1 MSIEKLKNDVLKKT
15 GESLS
20 LNSKGVKKSTD
31 SELAKRGSE
40 RGEDVVIVVD

>member
-1 MSIEKLKNDVLKKT
+1 MTSEKLRTDAVKKT

-20 LNSKGVKKSTD
+20 LNSKSVQKSAD